1 MPYGL
6 SDSDLDTITNSAAHH
21 PEIEE
26 IIIFGSRAM
35 GNFRTG
41 SDVDLG
47 VRGENVTYRTVSSL
61 RTELNEESLLP
72 YKFDVLDASN
82 LSNKE
87 LADHIRSFG
96 RILWK
101 R

>member
-1 MPYGL
+1 MN
-6 SDSDLDTITNSAAHH
+6 TIIESAAHH
-21 PEIEE
+21 AEIEE
-26 IIIFGSRAM
+26 VIIFGSRAM
-35 GNFRTG
+35 GNFRNG

-47 VRGENVTYRTVSSL
+47 VRGQNVTYRIVSSL
-61 RTELNEESLLP
+61 RTELNEETLLP

-82 LSNKE
+82 LSNRE
-87 LADHIRSFG
+87 LADHFRCFG